1 MTVIQK
7 LTIVGIAGA
16 CLYALPYIDPAD
28 TILSLGVGSER
39 AAMIQD
45 YAHWFFIAI
54 TAFAVFYPLKRSQ

>member
-16 CLYALPYIDPAD
+16 CLYVLPYIDPSD

-39 AAMIQD
+39 GAVIQN

-54 TAFAVFYPLKRSQ
+54 TAVAVFSPLKRS